1 MTEKKIPVS
10 VLILAKNE
18 EKNIG
23 DCLASVQWAAEIVVI
38 DDNSTD
44 KTSEIAREMGAR
56 VVTHALAGN
65 WGAQQTFAIGE
76 ASFDWIYFLDADE
89 RVTPKLAGKIKEI
102 IEADDRRYAYLNAR
116 LNYFWEQPLRHGG
129 WFPDY
134 VVRLLPKAGTYV
146 TGFVHPAFHH
156 DYEEVHLPKD
166 FYLVHYPYRDWQH
179 YLGKLNFYTG
189 LAAEK
194 MHEQGKRAHLW
205 DFVLHPFWASF
216 RMYFLRGGWR
226 DGVIGFVLAS
236 FHYFYTM
243 AKYVRLYY
251 LDKTNGHVADGKE

>member
-1 MTEKKIPVS
+1 MGIRLS

-18 EKNIG
+18 EKNIEE
-23 DCLASVQWAAEIVVI
+23 CIKSVLFANEIIVI
-38 DDNSTD
+38 DDFSTD
-44 KTSEIAREMGAR
+44 RTREIAESLGAR
-56 VVTHALAGN
+56 VVQHALEGN

-76 ASFDWIYFLDADE
+76 ARHDWIYFLDADE
-89 RVTPKLAGKIKEI
+89 RVTKDLAAKLTELV
-102 IEADDRRYAYLNAR
+102 EADDRRYAYCHAR

-166 FYLVHYPYRDWQH
+166 LYIIHYPYRDWNH
-179 YLGKLNFYTG
+179 YLSKLNFYTG

-194 MHEQGKRAHLW
+194 MHKAGKKASLL
-205 DFVLHPFWASF
+205 DFITHPFWASF
-216 RMYFLRGGWR
+216 RMYVLRGGWR
-226 DGVIGFVLAS
+226 DGRIGFVLAA
-236 FHYFYTM
+236 FHYCYTM

>member
-1 MTEKKIPVS
+1 MTETKIPVS

-18 EKNIG
+18 EKNMAA
-23 DCLASVQWAAEIVVI
+23 CLKSVAWAQEVVVI

-44 KTSEIAREMGAR
+44 GTAAVAESLGAR
-56 VVTHALAGN
+56 VVQHALDGN

-76 ASFDWIYFLDADE
+76 ASHDWIYFLDADE
-89 RVTPKLAGKIKEI
+89 RVTPRLAERIRAIVAEN
-102 IEADDRRYAYLNAR
+102 DQRYAYCVAR

-134 VVRLLPKAGTYV
+134 VVRLLPKKGTYV

-156 DYEEVHLPKD
+156 DYEERHLD
-166 FYLVHYPYRDWQH
+166 REEHMVHYPYRDWEH
-179 YLGKLNFYTG
+179 YFGKLNFYTT

-194 MHEQGKRAHLW
+194 MQEAGKKASLL
-205 DFVLHPFWASF
+205 DFVTHPFWASF
-216 RMYFLRGGWR
+216 RMYVLRGGWR
-226 DGVIGFVLAS
+226 DGRIGFVLAC

-243 AKYVRLYY
+243 AKYVKLYY
-251 LDKTNGHVADGKE
+251 LDKTNQHLQE